1 MILKIKL
8 SLQVVAQN
16 SNKYMYVCYSLSIVN
31 EESNQKTHSEIT
43 EGTNYSASCL
53 PENWK

>member
-8 SLQVVAQN
+8 SLQIVAQH